1 MYQKLEGTKNLETL
15 LEILNSQPDRWVP
28 VKELR
33 EDFIS
38 TLNRRKTIDSL
49 VIKNSFDNTLS
60 YASGLSDR
68 LVQVMKRDVDE
79 KGNEIFPESYRI
91 SPTGVRVLAELRI
104 SSYSKRLENLTKWTL
119 IATSVLIASTLVLLA
134 VTLIQSGYL

>member
-49 VIKNSFDNTLS
+49 VIKNSFDNTL
-60 YASGLSDR
+60 
-68 LVQVMKRDVDE
+68 
-79 KGNEIFPESYRI
+79 
-91 SPTGVRVLAELRI
+91 
-104 SSYSKRLENLTKWTL
+104 
-119 IATSVLIASTLVLLA
+119 
-134 VTLIQSGYL
+134 